1 MPPTSPLR
9 IAHRGAHTSY
19 PENSLE
25 AILAALGQGADA
37 IEIDVHLTK
46 DGVLVV
52 HHDPELSD
60 GRQIAGLSSKDLAAV
75 ELASGIRIPMLDEVL
90 EAVADKAILF
100 IETKVGGT
108 EFPLLRAVRRSDA
121 ESAVHSFHHETI
133 RNLKQ
138 TVPALRAGVLTSGP
152 AADAIAAAHA
162 TCADD
167 IWHSEAGIGA
177 ELVNAA
183 HGLGKTVIAWTVN
196 SRERCT
202 DLTAFGVDGICTDD
216 VSLLSAVSR

>member
-1 MPPTSPLR
+1 MPPHSPLR
-9 IAHRGAHTSY
+9 IAHRGAHSIY

-37 IEIDVHLTK
+37 IEIDVHLTN

-52 HHDPELSD
+52 HHDPELCD
-60 GRQIAGLSSKDLAAV
+60 GRQIAGLSSKDFVGV
-75 ELASGIRIPMLDEVL
+75 ELTSGIRIPMLDEVL

-108 EFPLLRAVRRSDA
+108 EFPLMRAVRSSDA

-133 RNLKQ
+133 RNLKR
-138 TVPALRAGVLTSGP
+138 TMPALRAGVLTSGP
-152 AADAIAAAHA
+152 AADAIAAARA
-162 TCADD
+162 TRADD
-167 IWHSEAGIGA
+167 IWHSEADIGA

-183 HGLGKTVIAWTVN
+183 HGLGQNVIAWTVN

-202 DLTAFGVDGICTDD
+202 DLTALGVDGICTDD
-216 VSLLSAVSR
+216 LPLLSAVTR